1 MCKGM
6 FDELI
11 FEIFDFEVLTFEVFR
26 FEKST
31 FIHYKVVSHTFS
43 VIEITIKF
51 SLHYIDLA
59 ESFPQQHVYNQSNEY
74 FHLSYY

>member
-1 MCKGM
+1 M
-6 FDELI
+6 FDEFT
-11 FEIFDFEVLTFEVFR
+11 FEIFAFKILTFEVFR
-26 FEKST
+26 FKDST
-31 FIHYKVVSHTFS
+31 FIYHKVVPDTFP

-51 SLHYIDLA
+51 GLHYADLA

>member
-1 MCKGM
+1 M
-6 FDELI
+6 FDE
-11 FEIFDFEVLTFEVFR
+11 FTSEIFAFEKFR
-26 FEKST
+26 FEKPT
-31 FIHYKVVSHTFS
+31 FIHYKVVSDTFS

-51 SLHYIDLA
+51 SLHYIDLV